1 MKMHIGKLIEE
12 EVKRQGLT
20 PNQFAGLIST
30 SRTNVYHIF
39 NRETID
45 MELLARISK
54 ALKRNFFVEMTAE
67 MASLLGTA
75 TQPATMA
82 NYKLA
87 SLSNVISK
95 EVDGDT
101 YSFPEYSKDREG
113 LKVVLK
119 EYFESDHRMPLI
131 ILESGFTFGAR
142 EVVKQMANQVFRGC
156 GSTPCPKMIDVTKVK
171 FMPEKVLI
179 DYIDKNTFDSVEDS
193 KLRVNEIIQ
202 VQKEVTKKFV
212 CIIHTDP
219 VVSLPDTNDEAS
231 FDKWGSE
238 TGTIFSRYE
247 SCFITVY
254 RWDRQSL
261 LSWAE
266 DNHLHEY
273 VLNYIR
279 KHYLKW
285 DAPVDYQL
293 SHIEVPLDQIFLG
306 LRAIDEPADYPTC
319 HTYSQEEWRFV
330 SAFISEKRNIDEEV
344 FDLKDFTMDVIDFN
358 EGKKL
363 KEQLENLKVE
373 QASIEKEPQTPTL
386 YCRVVAEGL
395 NWRYKYVIT
404 TIDNVPL
411 DIPSHIA
418 AALPYLYSL
427 ALESDLKG
435 LDEDDVDVEEKFYP
449 WLKEHHPKVAQE
461 LEDAA
466 DDYFND
472 QMIETDDYGQLRDE
486 FPSDEVDFGCFVVRN
501 SRVYNF
507 IFYDLL
513 EWKISIVDA

>member
-30 SRTNVYHIF
+30 SRSNVYNYF
-39 NRETID
+39 KRDNID
-45 MELLARISK
+45 LEMLARISK
-54 ALKRNFFVEMTAE
+54 ALHRNFFVEMTAE

-75 TQPATMA
+75 TPPATMA

-95 EVDGDT
+95 EVEGDT

-142 EVVKQMANQVFRGC
+142 EVVKQMANEVFRGC

-171 FMPEKVLI
+171 AMPEKVLI
-179 DYIDKNTFDSVEDS
+179 DYIDKNTFDSLEDS
-193 KLRVNEIIQ
+193 KLRLNEIIQ

-219 VVSLPDTNDEAS
+219 VVSLPGTNDEAS
-231 FDKWGSE
+231 FDKWGCE

-247 SCFITVY
+247 SCFITIY
-254 RWDRQSL
+254 SWDRQSL

-279 KHYLKW
+279 NHRLKH

-293 SHIEVPLDQIFLG
+293 SHIEVPLDQILLG
-306 LRAIDEPADYPTC
+306 LRAVNEPADYPTG
-319 HTYSQEEWRFV
+319 HTYSQDEWKYV
-330 SAFISEKRNIDEEV
+330 SSFISEKRDINEE
-344 FDLKDFTMDVIDFN
+344 FDLREFTMDIIDFN
-358 EGKKL
+358 KGNKL
-363 KEQLENLKVE
+363 KDQLDALKTKEAADAYEKKIKESHKDWYVE
-373 QASIEKEPQTPTL
+373 VEIGIEVEGSMFDCEKISLPE
-386 YCRVVAEGL
+386 RVV
-395 NWRYKYVIT
+395 
-404 TIDNVPL
+404 NVL
-411 DIPSHIA
+411 R
-418 AALPYLYSL
+418 YLYHQ
-427 ALESDLKG
+427 AWETDLKG
-435 LDEDDVDVEEKFYP
+435 LDEYDDWEEFDKWLKQHHPELVKELTRVAEDHMANQLNFDMDGTYRDYIPGEDLGIDGWGILPNLEYKFY
-449 WLKEHHPKVAQE
+449 LYGFPKWE
-461 LEDAA
+461 
-466 DDYFND
+466 
-472 QMIETDDYGQLRDE
+472 
-486 FPSDEVDFGCFVVRN
+486 
-501 SRVYNF
+501 
-507 IFYDLL
+507 
-513 EWKISIVDA
+513 

>member
-20 PNQFAGLIST
+20 ADQFAGLIST

-39 NRETID
+39 KRDNID
-45 MELLARISK
+45 LEMLARISK
-54 ALKRNFFVEMTAE
+54 ALHRNFFVEMTAE

-75 TQPATMA
+75 TPPATMA

-95 EVDGDT
+95 EVEGNT

-142 EVVKQMANQVFRGC
+142 EVVKQMANEVFRGC

-171 FMPEKVLI
+171 AMPEKVLI
-179 DYIDKNTFDSVEDS
+179 DYIDKNTFDSLEDS
-193 KLRVNEIIQ
+193 KLRLNEIIQ

-219 VVSLPDTNDEAS
+219 VVSLPGTNDEAS
-231 FDKWGSE
+231 FDKWGCE

-279 KHYLKW
+279 NHHLKH

-293 SHIEVPLDQIFLG
+293 SHIEVPLDQILLG
-306 LRAIDEPADYPTC
+306 LRAVNEPADYPTG
-319 HTYSQEEWRFV
+319 HTYSQDEWKYV
-330 SAFISEKRNIDEEV
+330 SSFISEKRDINEE
-344 FDLKDFTMDVIDFN
+344 FDLRDFTMDIIDFN
-358 EGKKL
+358 EGKKV
-363 KEQLENLKVE
+363 KEQLDNLKVE
-373 QASIEKEPQTPTL
+373 QVSIKKETKAPTL
-386 YCRVVAEGL
+386 YCWVDVKGR
-395 NWRYKYVIT
+395 NWKYEVCHVS
-404 TIDNVPL
+404 IDTPL
-411 DIPSHIA
+411 YIPSHIA

-449 WLKEHHPKVAQE
+449 WLKEHHPKVAQV
-461 LEDAA
+461 LKDAV
-466 DDYFND
+466 DDYFCD
-472 QMIETDDYGQLRDE
+472 ASVEDDLGFSVEDILD
-486 FPSDEVDFGCFVVRN
+486 
-501 SRVYNF
+501 YN
-507 IFYDLL
+507 IILNDLL
-513 EWKISIVDA
+513 EWELAIVKT

>member
-131 ILESGFTFGAR
+131 IWESGFTFGAR
-142 EVVKQMANQVFRGC
+142 EVVKQMANEVFRGC

-358 EGKKL
+358 ENKVLKQQLDELKTKEAAVAYEKKV
-363 KEQLENLKVE
+363 KENHGDWYINVE
-373 QASIEKEPQTPTL
+373 IGIEVEGYMFDNEEISLPE
-386 YCRVVAEGL
+386 RVV
-395 NWRYKYVIT
+395 
-404 TIDNVPL
+404 NVL
-411 DIPSHIA
+411 R
-418 AALPYLYSL
+418 YLYHQ
-427 ALESDLKG
+427 AWETDLKG
-435 LDEDDVDVEEKFYP
+435 LDEYHDWEEFDK
-449 WLKEHHPKVAQE
+449 WLKQHHPELVKELTEVAEDHMAYQLDLDMDGTYRDYIPGE
-461 LEDAA
+461 SLGIDGWGILPDLE
-466 DDYFND
+466 YKF
-472 QMIETDDYGQLRDE
+472 
-486 FPSDEVDFGCFVVRN
+486 DFYC
-501 SRVYNF
+501 S
-507 IFYDLL
+507 LPKW
-513 EWKISIVDA
+513 E